1 MKRMLFPLV
10 LLTLF
15 LLGRPVAPTL
25 AQGGDQYIVQPGD
38 TMFSVADRYGVSVE
52 QLAYANGLSPA
63 TWVYAGQAL
72 VLPSVSPAA
81 FEPPLLAAA
90 VAPVNSDYTVA
101 PGDTLF
107 AIAQRFGTSV
117 PALQA
122 ANDLGPNGWLWL
134 GQRLTIPAEP
144 VAWPASPSYAA
155 PQPSY
160 RPANPGAERWI
171 DVNLT
176 SQTVTAYE
184 GDVPVFT
191 TLGSTGTWRF
201 PTVVGSFHIY
211 VKYERTRMY
220 GGVGAEAYDLP
231 NVPYVMYFYQ
241 GYGLHGTYWHNNF
254 GSSMS
259 RGCVN
264 LSIADAE
271 WFYKWASVG
280 TRVVTHY

>member
-1 MKRMLFPLV
+1 MKRI
-10 LLTLF
+10 LLPLF
-15 LLGRPVAPTL
+15 LLFLLLIAWPVSPTL
-25 AQGGDQYIVQPGD
+25 AQGGGYYIIQPGD
-38 TMFSVADRYGVSVE
+38 TLFSVANHYGISVE
-52 QLAYANGLSPA
+52 HLAGVNDLSPDD
-63 TWVYAGQAL
+63 WVYAGQAL
-72 VLPSVSPAA
+72 VLPS
-81 FEPPLLAAA
+81 FDPPVTANSRPT
-90 VAPVNSDYTVA
+90 VPTRPVGADYTVS

-107 AIAQRFGTSV
+107 AIARRFGTSV

-134 GQRLTIPAEP
+134 GQRLVIPVES
-144 VAWPASPSYAA
+144 VAFPASLNYAA

-201 PTVVGSFHIY
+201 PTVVGTFQIY
-211 VKYERTRMY
+211 VKYEQTRMY
-220 GGVGAEAYDLP
+220 GGVGADAYDLP

-254 GSSMS
+254 GTPMS

-264 LSIADAE
+264 LSIADAA
-271 WFYKWASVG
+271 WFYNWASVG